1 MSFYKNIEPF
11 VGYLHSLR
19 VLKSHISFD
28 LKFPIKWSIP
38 KSLLEDVQTVPH
50 ESEDADIKL
59 MSFVSE
65 INDVEI
71 NKTITKIVKIIKLN
85 KEREQKEILFKKTID
100 ELKKT
105 FEQNDL
111 EKLQNLYFE
120 FADEE
125 DTSNLDTY
133 DTGQSENTELV

>member
-1 MSFYKNIEPF
+1 M
-11 VGYLHSLR
+11 
-19 VLKSHISFD
+19 SFD

-65 INDVEI
+65 MNDVEI

-120 FADEE
+120 FADED